1 VRGDI
6 FMGSSMKKKKS
17 SASAPRPK
25 AKVQEAAQDEIVDT
39 SFENESMES
48 KKNKANRR
56 NGGLANVLG

>member
-17 SASAPRPK
+17 SAPKPK
-25 AKVQEAAQDEIVDT
+25 AKMQEAAQDEIVDT

-48 KKNKANRR
+48 KKEKGRR
-56 NGGLANVLG
+56 GGGLSNVLG